1 MRKLTLKCRSG
12 FRAPSHYPLGVLVA
26 MLVATGCVTAGAGHV
41 GSPAGQV
48 PPDMN
53 EEVLEAGAM
62 AEALLAL
69 SRIWSVASGVN
80 EVGTQLSFTFW
91 SERGALTLTGYSSSG
106 RSGSPGEPVDG
117 EALQQ
122 TLAKILTQFAQRH
135 QGMVSLMLERQQAQ
149 WTVTYSTSTQ
159 PRPPE
164 AKTLPVRRAGLPRQ
178 VVEAVTYELGQ
189 CLTGV
194 GLPAGGEAQVEVAF
208 LLEDDRIE
216 ERRLRLFEVTH
227 EGTGGTPRSL
237 APSVLDEA
245 TTVLLPFTQ
254 GVGERTVHLRM
265 KLVLPPGARQAR
277 GWVVEASIE
286 RPLPSPELDATLVA
300 EYQAMHEDILR
311 RWREETKAGATWVAN
326 KGAEE
331 LVLWYAGGV
340 VVRGLGWLG
349 GRVAPTVLRALQRSK
364 EAGTGWLRTTLARLP
379 GDKRQAFERLWMKVQ
394 LEGKRSLSSAER
406 HELRELM
413 EGIEQ
418 LIRTPLDTNTKN
430 KLRADAREAYKRLH
444 PHLAQLMD
452 RHRGLLPIH
461 HRRQLEYAHLFP
473 EDDINAADNLIL
485 VTSEV
490 HDRINALWTKFR
502 RARTQA
508 TAEDVERMA
517 RTLDDQ
523 FKHWYHQPRE
533 PPALPYSL
541 AEAEQRALK
550 QLRRL
555 FPGLE

>member
-1 MRKLTLKCRSG
+1 M
-12 FRAPSHYPLGVLVA
+12 
-26 MLVATGCVTAGAGHV
+26 
-41 GSPAGQV
+41 
-48 PPDMN
+48 D
-53 EEVLEAGAM
+53 EEALEAGAV
-62 AEALLAL
+62 AESLLAL
-69 SRIWSVASGVN
+69 SRIWSVASGAN

-91 SERGALTLTGYSSSG
+91 SERGALTLTSYSARG

-117 EALQQ
+117 EALQEN
-122 TLAKILTQFAQRH
+122 LAKLLTQFAQRH
-135 QGMVSLMLERQQAQ
+135 QGMVSLVLERQQAQ
-149 WTVTYSTSTQ
+149 WLVTYSTSAQ

-178 VVEAVTYELGQ
+178 VVESVTDELGQ
-189 CLTGV
+189 CLKGV
-194 GLPAGGEAQVEVAF
+194 KIPAGGEAQIEVEF

-227 EGTGGTPRSL
+227 QGTSGAPRSL
-237 APSVLDEA
+237 SASVLDEA
-245 TTVLLPFTQ
+245 TAVLLPFTQ
-254 GVGERTVHLRM
+254 GVGERTVHLRL
-265 KLVLPPGARQAR
+265 KLVLPPGARHAR
-277 GWVVEASIE
+277 GWVEEASIE
-286 RPLPSPELDATLVA
+286 RPLPSHELDATLIA
-300 EYQAMHEDILR
+300 EYRAMHEDILR
-311 RWREETKAGATWVAN
+311 RWREEAKEGATWVAH

-340 VVRGLGWLG
+340 VARGFGWLG

-379 GDKRQAFERLWMKVQ
+379 VDKRQAFERLWMKVQ
-394 LEGKRSLSSAER
+394 LEGKRSLSSSER

-413 EGIEQ
+413 QGIEQ
-418 LIRTPLDTNTKN
+418 LIQTPLDTNTKN
-430 KLRADAREAYKRLH
+430 KLRADARETYKKLH

-452 RHRGLLPIH
+452 RQRGLLPIH

-473 EDDINAADNLIL
+473 EDDINATDNLIL
-485 VTSEV
+485 VMSDV
-490 HDRINALWTKFR
+490 HDRVNALWTKFR
-502 RARTQA
+502 RARPQA

-517 RTLDDQ
+517 RAIDDQ